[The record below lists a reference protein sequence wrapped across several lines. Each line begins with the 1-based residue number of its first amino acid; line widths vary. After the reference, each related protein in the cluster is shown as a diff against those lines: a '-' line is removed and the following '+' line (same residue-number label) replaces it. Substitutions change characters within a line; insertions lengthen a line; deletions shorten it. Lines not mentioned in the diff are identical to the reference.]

1 MPSRLLFV
9 GDSIYQCNF
18 YRKCSGRSRGG
29 ARGARPPLI
38 FSPSWGPKGR
48 NRKKIFWR
56 PAPPPYLMVLKTPPP
71 APYLK
76 VWIWQFNAA
85 LASRRGGGG
94 GVLPYIILLYG
105 YVPPNGVVI
114 LKLLIWNVVS
124 ITEVFSRTGYNISNA
139 RKLQFCKQLF
149 EITQGQIAFEKYGSM
164 RSQANCCTLVAPCVL
179 ACRAGVFWCEPRAL
193 TPPCWINR
201 RAGAEVSNESIM
213 YPREME
219 TGSKEF

>member
-1 MPSRLLFV
+1 M
-9 GDSIYQCNF
+9 
-18 YRKCSGRSRGG
+18 
-29 ARGARPPLI
+29 
-38 FSPSWGPKGR
+38 
-48 NRKKIFWR
+48 
-56 PAPPPYLMVLKTPPP
+56 
-71 APYLK
+71 
-76 VWIWQFNAA
+76 
-85 LASRRGGGG
+85 
-94 GVLPYIILLYG
+94 
-105 YVPPNGVVI
+105 PPNGVVI

>member
-1 MPSRLLFV
+1 MQWP
-9 GDSIYQCNF
+9 IQ
-18 YRKCSGRSRGG
+18 GRGPGG
-29 ARGARPPLI
+29 PTPAYFQSKLGPE
-38 FSPSWGPKGR
+38 GPKP
-48 NRKKIFWR
+48 KKNFLETS
-56 PAPPPYLMVLKTPPP
+56 PPPYLMVLKTPPP
-71 APYLK
+71 PPL
-76 VWIWQFNAA
+76 I
-85 LASRRGGGG
+85 SRSGSGNSMLRWHPGGEGG

>member
-1 MPSRLLFV
+1 MQWPIQGRGPGGPTPAYFQSKL
-9 GDSIYQCNF
+9 GPEGPKPKKNF
-18 YRKCSGRSRGG
+18 LETSP
-29 ARGARPPLI
+29 PPL
-38 FSPSWGPKGR
+38 SNGLEDP
-48 NRKKIFWR
+48 
-56 PAPPPYLMVLKTPPP
+56 PPP

-85 LASRRGGGG
+85 LASRRGGG

-124 ITEVFSRTGYNISNA
+124 ISEVFSRTGYNISNA

-164 RSQANCCTLVAPCVL
+164 RSQANCCTFVAPCVL

-201 RAGAEVSNESIM
+201 RAGAKVSNESIM